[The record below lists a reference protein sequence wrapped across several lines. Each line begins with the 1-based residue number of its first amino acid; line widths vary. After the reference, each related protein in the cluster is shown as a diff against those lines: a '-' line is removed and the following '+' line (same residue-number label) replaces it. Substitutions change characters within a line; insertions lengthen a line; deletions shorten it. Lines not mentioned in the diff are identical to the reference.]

1 MPNWTYIDIRRP
13 DGEEILTDEK
23 LEYFEK
29 EFCRKITRLS
39 KEVTEID
46 FNKFVP
52 QPKLLINRAFNK
64 DTVNAINYY
73 YQNHSLS
80 DKKLEELLNGTEDV
94 MNDPLMD
101 KVLEEYKNA
110 GSPNVNEVIPNWYD
124 WNLKNWGTKWN
135 ACYSEI
141 YNKQISF
148 NTAWSMPTEEIM
160 NKLLKV
166 IRDLMIESFPDIPEN
181 KRFLSIEIIDESEP
195 YTRYDFTFGD
205 DEVIKKELKKKEKM
219 KIINKGRR

>member
-1 MPNWTYIDIRRP
+1 MPNWTFIDIRRP

-23 LEYFEK
+23 LEYFKK

-80 DKKLEELLNGTEDV
+80 DKELEELLNGTDYV
-94 MNDPLMD
+94 MNDTLMD
-101 KVLEEYKNA
+101 KVLEEYKND
-110 GSPNVNEVIPNWYD
+110 GSPNVNEAIPNWYH
-124 WNLKNWGTKWN
+124 WNLENWGTKWN

-141 YNKQISF
+141 YNDQISF
-148 NTAWSMPTEEIM
+148 RTAWSMPTEEIM

-166 IRDLMIESFPDIPEN
+166 IKDLMIESFPDIQEDE
-181 KRFLSIEIIDESEP
+181 RFLLIKVTDESEP
-195 YTRYDFTFGD
+195 CARYDYTFGD
-205 DEVIKKELKKKEKM
+205 DEVIDFKERVEEERE
-219 KIINKGRR
+219 NEDY